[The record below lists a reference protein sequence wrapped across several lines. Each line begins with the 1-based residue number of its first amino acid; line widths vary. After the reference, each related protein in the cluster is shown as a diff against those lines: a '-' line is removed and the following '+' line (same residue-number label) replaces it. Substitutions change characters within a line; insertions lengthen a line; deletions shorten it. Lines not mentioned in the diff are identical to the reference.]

1 MNNQNTMVFEKRFWD
16 KYIRNIFRYT
26 QTTITRLSS
35 VGLIQILVGSPTLYA
50 TNNRTERTGRTDRER
65 QDRPQIS
72 DKNLTDNCLWRQA
85 FEIFAMFHYFLIWG
99 EHSCIWFLFILYQDM
114 QTDGWKFT
122 PALLPK
128 LLTYSMSCFHQSSL
142 YGECLN
148 YLSSSIAPSYIVQTL
163 C

>member
-1 MNNQNTMVFEKRFWD
+1 MDNQNTMVFEKRFWD
-16 KYIRNIFRYT
+16 KYNRNIFRYT

-35 VGLIQILVGSPTLYA
+35 VGLIQILWDSPPLHA
-50 TNNRTERTGRTDRER
+50 TNNRRDRTGRTDRER

-72 DKNLTDNCLWRQA
+72 DKNLTDNYK
-85 FEIFAMFHYFLIWG
+85 IFAMFLIIFWYEVSTVVSG
-99 EHSCIWFLFILYQDM
+99 FYLYTYYQDM

-148 YLSSSIAPSYIVQTL
+148 YLSSSKAPSYIVQTL

>member
-1 MNNQNTMVFEKRFWD
+1 MNNQNIIVFEKRFWD
-16 KYIRNIFRYT
+16 KNIRNIFRYT

-35 VGLIQILVGSPTLYA
+35 VGLIQILWGFPTLYA

-72 DKNLTDNCLWRQA
+72 DKNLTDNYLWRSA
-85 FEIFAMFHYFLIWG
+85 FEIFTMFLIIFWY
-99 EHSCIWFLFILYQDM
+99 EASTVVFFFLYTYYQYM

-148 YLSSSIAPSYIVQTL
+148 YLSSSIAPS
-163 C
+163 